1 MKEIEKYT
9 VKEAVKTLERKI
21 KFLENKMIKEKM
33 GATNSSGAYNYY
45 FIVMQSLTRELLSL
59 TKPITVESS
68 PTEEPI
74 DNM

>member
-33 GATNSSGAYNYY
+33 GATNSSGAYNYH
-45 FIVMQSLTRELLSL
+45 FMVMESLTRELLSL
-59 TKPITVESS
+59 TKPVVEES
-68 PTEEPI
+68 TFTDEPI
-74 DNM
+74 DNI